1 MWDLRLSNTAN
12 PPPGQVG
19 ETEFTFDVII
29 QSSGSS
35 TETLSNNGFQ
45 GHAFT
50 NSICSASGTGNTV
63 TMSANFSLTST
74 VTFQIS
80 VDNGES
86 YSMTG
91 TLSPDGTT
99 VTGTNVKYNAGSQN
113 CGKNDVGSG
122 FTAILYKPATG
133 TYVGSFT
140 PDAGGQAFTS
150 TIVLVEDANYNLTG
164 TITSVG
170 NTFFANLAVN
180 GKTDPSLASGDVLD
194 FAGTDAQGDIARFIA
209 NAGGTAN
216 NAGDT
221 TRQQLFVTSVV
232 YGGACSGQSYTDA
245 PFHRIGGR
253 PRRPAPPATRR
264 LVR

>member
-1 MWDLRLSNTAN
+1 MRSRAAGN
-12 PPPGQVG
+12 PPPGQIG
-19 ETEFTFDVII
+19 ETEFTFDVIT
-29 QSSGSS
+29 QSSGTS
-35 TETLSNNGFQ
+35 TATLSNNGFQ
-45 GHAFT
+45 DHTFT
-50 NSICSASGTGNTV
+50 SSICSASGTGNNV

-80 VDNGES
+80 VDKGES

-99 VTGTNVKYNAGSQN
+99 VTGTSVKYNAGSQN

-133 TYVGSFT
+133 TYIGSFT
-140 PDAGGQAFTS
+140 PDAGGTAFTS

-164 TITSVG
+164 TVTSSG
-170 NTFFANLAVN
+170 NTCFANLAIN

-194 FAGTDAQGDIARFIA
+194 FYGTDAHGDIAGFIA
-209 NAGGTAN
+209 NAGGSAN

-221 TRQQLFVTSVV
+221 NWQQLFVSSVV
-232 YGGACSGQSYTDA
+232 FGGVCNGESFTDA
-245 PFHRIGGR
+245 PFQRVGGR
-253 PRRPAPPATRR
+253 PKRPSRR
-264 LVR
+264 